1 MSKRVLADQDKPYS
15 KARKFKNTLHNWVTN
30 PYNILVL
37 ISIILLF
44 ALVVTPLL
52 DMIVTTFKV
61 GPKDASRAKAPVEE
75 FTLYYWQRLFNSMI
89 SKNMLYTPLRHSLM
103 IAAFVAS
110 ISVILGGVFAWL
122 IVRSDIP
129 GKKWFSL
136 GIVIPYMIPSWIQ
149 AMAYIAIFKTPSI
162 GGNPGFLS
170 YCSSQLAVV
179 RAGSDYHCA
188 YHTLLRI
195 CLHSD
200 RRRPRNDQL

>member
-61 GPKDASRAKAPVEE
+61 GPKDASRAKAPVGE

-89 SKNMLYTPLRHSLM
+89 SKNMLN
-103 IAAFVAS
+103 AAGLPWSRTEAWIDTERMLQVTFTT
-110 ISVILGGVFAWL
+110 SVL
-122 IVRSDIP
+122 IEEEE
-129 GKKWFSL
+129 
-136 GIVIPYMIPSWIQ
+136 
-149 AMAYIAIFKTPSI
+149 
-162 GGNPGFLS
+162 
-170 YCSSQLAVV
+170 
-179 RAGSDYHCA
+179 
-188 YHTLLRI
+188 
-195 CLHSD
+195 
-200 RRRPRNDQL
+200 